1 MAKDKP
7 GNTTEPTSLTPTK
20 LADSVRLVTSAHL
33 AISYPELSEFE
44 FGLIIASNAFQRW
57 LIRCMNAAGAK
68 DMAMT
73 EVLILHHVAH
83 RGSEKRLAD
92 ICFVLNIEDTHVV
105 SYALKKLVSAGLVC
119 NEKQGK
125 EMFYSITPEGTKLCD
140 SYKEV
145 RDSCLVSSFAKSE
158 EEQQQLADMAKFLR
172 NLSGLYDQASRG
184 ASSF

>member
-7 GNTTEPTSLTPTK
+7 GKTTEPTSLPPTK
-20 LADSVRLVTSAHL
+20 LADNLRLVTSAHL
-33 AISYPELSEFE
+33 ATSYPELSEFE

-68 DMAMT
+68 DMAMID
-73 EVLILHHVAH
+73 VLIVHHVAH

-105 SYALKKLVSAGLVC
+105 SYALKKLVSAGLVR
-119 NEKQGK
+119 NEKKGK
-125 EMFYSITPEGTKLCD
+125 EMFYSITPEGIELCD
-140 SYKEV
+140 RYREV
-145 RDSCLVSSFAKSE
+145 RDSCLVSSFAKTE
-158 EEQQQLADMAKFLR
+158 DEQKQLADMAKFLR

-184 ASSF
+184 ASSC